1 MKQRGIFMP
10 VIIKVNMTTKE
21 ITTIEN
27 PDYRLLGGR
36 ALSARI
42 LLDEVPP
49 NCEPLGPKNKLVIA
63 PGLLAGTP
71 ITSGSRIS
79 CGAKSPMTNGI
90 KEANSGGNIGLFLGR
105 FGIKAVVIEGL
116 PINDNM
122 YVLKIDKEGASLLVM
137 NELRQLGTYD
147 TDQKLRGR
155 FGKDI
160 GVLCIGPAGENR
172 LRMAAIAS
180 SDPNGE
186 LKFAARGGLGAVM
199 GSKGVKAVVVDK
211 TLQQPVYHDRQ
222 KFMDMVRTIHA
233 EFIND
238 PKIKKVNQRTGTAT
252 IVKAVNAMGALPTY
266 NFRQGAIDGVDGLSG
281 ETMYETI
288 TSRGGEGKAGVSCMN
303 GCLIKCSNIYPDA
316 SGKKIC
322 STLQYENI
330 ALLGSNLGFTNL
342 DPVAKL
348 NYECDDI
355 GVDAIEA
362 GAVLG
367 AAIDMG
373 MGKWGDLDGCMAMMK
388 EIRNNTL
395 LGKVLGHGVQVTG
408 DVLGSRRIPAAKGQS
423 FAGYDPRTLKGN
435 GVTYAMSPMGADPTA
450 GNCFGSRGEVNPL
463 GTEQQGDLSKSLQ
476 YKMCALDSLGFCI
489 FARPPLFK
497 DPSKMSTL
505 VNALLGTD
513 LGVDQLWEIMGVNA
527 VRTEREFNLRAG
539 LSPANDKLP
548 EYIYAEPL
556 PPTNGGIR
564 YIGTRMPKGDCVS
577 YGRCS
582 PASDLDRNGGRQK
595 GTGD

>member
-1 MKQRGIFMP
+1 MP

-21 ITTIEN
+21 ISTVEK
-27 PDYRLLGGR
+27 PEYKLLGGR

-71 ITSGSRIS
+71 VTSGSRVS
-79 CGAKSPMTNGI
+79 CGAKSPITNGI
-90 KEANSGGNIGLFLGR
+90 KEANCGGNIGIFLGR
-105 FGIKAVVIEGL
+105 FGIKAVVIEGM
-116 PINDNM
+116 PADQDA
-122 YVLKIDKEGASLLVM
+122 YVLKIGKEGSSLLVM
-137 NELRQLGTYD
+137 NELKQLGTYE
-147 TDQKLRGR
+147 TDQKLRAR
-155 FGKDI
+155 FGKEV

-172 LRMAAIAS
+172 LKMAAIAS

-211 TLQQPVYHDRQ
+211 TLQQPVYHDRE
-222 KFMDMVRTIHA
+222 KFMEMVRLIHA

-238 PKIKKVNQRTGTAT
+238 PKIKNVNQKTGTAT
-252 IVKAVNAMGALPTY
+252 IVKAVNAMGSLPTR
-266 NFRQGAIDGVDGLSG
+266 NFRQGSIDGVEGLSG

-288 TSRGGEGKAGVSCMN
+288 MSRGGEGKAGVSCMN

-342 DPVAKL
+342 DPVARL

-367 AAIDMG
+367 VAIDMG
-373 MGKWGDLDGCMAMMK
+373 MGTWDDLEGCMALMR
-388 EIRNNTL
+388 EIRGNTL

-435 GVTYAMSPMGADPTA
+435 GVTYAMSTMGADHTA
-450 GNCFGSRGEVNPL
+450 GNCFGSRGEVNPR
-463 GTEQQGDLSKSLQ
+463 GTEKQGDLSRSLQ

-497 DPSKMSTL
+497 DPSRMTTL
-505 VNALLGTD
+505 VNSLCGTD
-513 LGVDQLWEIMGVNA
+513 ISVDQLWEIMGISA
-527 VRTEREFNLRAG
+527 VRTEREFNIRAG

-548 EYIYAEPL
+548 EYVYTEPL
-556 PPTNGGIR
+556 APTGEVFDLSEEEMQRGI
-564 YIGTRMPKGDCVS
+564 V
-577 YGRCS
+577 
-582 PASDLDRNGGRQK
+582 
-595 GTGD
+595 